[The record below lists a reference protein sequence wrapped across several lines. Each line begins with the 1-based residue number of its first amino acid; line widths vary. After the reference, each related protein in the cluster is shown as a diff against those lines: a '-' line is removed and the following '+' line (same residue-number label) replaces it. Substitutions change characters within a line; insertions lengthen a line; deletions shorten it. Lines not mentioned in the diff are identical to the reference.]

1 MKLNFTSFFP
11 RSSTTLE
18 NTIFIAH
25 FSHNFS
31 LLCNERKKSYYNYL
45 ILKQKH
51 AYIQQF
57 QAVFFL
63 NYKFSKKNYVM
74 SFLPSEYEKQ
84 KNLPMFY
91 YNFLRRFWKSSYVII
106 LKVSYFQKYGHIFV
120 NFFECWETSDWLL
133 SWFESTNLKNP
144 NFKIV
149 YQKGKDI
156 ILTSF
161 LKIPCL

>member
-1 MKLNFTSFFP
+1 MGYKLLPQWAKIRKKVAKINCTFCLKKAKTKFHKFFP

-63 NYKFSKKNYVM
+63 NYRFSKKKKIMLCLFCPPNM
-74 SFLPSEYEKQ
+74 
-84 KNLPMFY
+84 KNKKTYLCF
-91 YNFLRRFWKSSYVII
+91 
-106 LKVSYFQKYGHIFV
+106 
-120 NFFECWETSDWLL
+120 
-133 SWFESTNLKNP
+133 
-144 NFKIV
+144 
-149 YQKGKDI
+149 
-156 ILTSF
+156 
-161 LKIPCL
+161 

>member
-63 NYKFSKKNYVM
+63 NYKFSKKNYVV

-106 LKVSYFQKYGHIFV
+106 LKVSYFQKYGQIIF
-120 NFFECWETSDWLL
+120 LL
-133 SWFESTNLKNP
+133 TFLNVGRLLIGCSVDLSPPIGSLQISKLSTK
-144 NFKIV
+144 KA
-149 YQKGKDI
+149 K
-156 ILTSF
+156 T
-161 LKIPCL
+161 

>member
-84 KNLPMFY
+84 KTYLCFITT
-91 YNFLRRFWKSSYVII
+91 FW
-106 LKVSYFQKYGHIFV
+106 
-120 NFFECWETSDWLL
+120 DA
-133 SWFESTNLKNP
+133 FESLLMSLFKRWVIFKNMV
-144 NFKIV
+144 K
-149 YQKGKDI
+149 
-156 ILTSF
+156 SF
-161 LKIPCL
+161 LNVGRLLIGCSVDLSPPIGRIQISKLSTKKAKT